1 MFVFS
6 KNIKVLRVKQGL
18 SQEQLADLLGV
29 TRSRIGS
36 YEEGRS
42 EPNLETLIKIAS
54 FFKLPIDALVKTD
67 LSRSGNKSFIE
78 IGKNRVLFPVMID
91 EQNNETIEIVSMK
104 ASAGYL
110 NGYADPE
117 YIESLQRMKLPF
129 VPTGKHRAFPIKGD
143 SMPPLGDGSFVVG
156 RFVEDLRDIRNGQT
170 YVLLT
175 QNDGI
180 VYKRVFNKL
189 KEKKRLLLCSDNKLY
204 DPYEVHAEEVLEAW
218 EFVCSIHTKAH
229 TEDELNLQSIMN
241 MLRELRVE
249 LQMLKQPKK

>member
-156 RFVEDLRDIRNGQT
+156 RFMEDLRDIRNGQT

-204 DPYEVHAEEVLEAW
+204 NPYEVHAEEELEAW
-218 EFVCSIHTKAH
+218 EFVKHYEYAARA
-229 TEDELNLQSIMN
+229 EG
-241 MLRELRVE
+241 
-249 LQMLKQPKK
+249 